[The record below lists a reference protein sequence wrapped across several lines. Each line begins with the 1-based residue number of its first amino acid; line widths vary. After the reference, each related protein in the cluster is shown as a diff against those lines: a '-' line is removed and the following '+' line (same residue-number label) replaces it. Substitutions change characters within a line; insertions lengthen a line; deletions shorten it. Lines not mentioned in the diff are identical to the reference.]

1 MVVCSTTTSGPFF
14 NNHISESSS
23 VPLLFH
29 KSLAFSSVSCW
40 LLLHSITPFLRHSLV
55 MYRTVVNTRQLQYL
69 CYASDE
75 SKVLFIKLEAAFY
88 VWSIGIDFKVFG
100 RNLRI
105 YLCAKSSP
113 ISNFHLWSSSKWIWF
128 WHTPTLPY
136 PIPLKSEREEGP
148 CCFQSRA
155 QKVFWNRLHS
165 SRSQCRSSSQKANRQ
180 AREEIA
186 QTHHVKNIEAEVE
199 IYCDGA
205 ATIWGLYHRCYLF
218 AENIIKDKTH
228 HTLLK
233 NIFVFRTKI
242 DFFCQPQIHE
252 PCAAPFSAHIVDGGS
267 LNFWGQFQIGF
278 ALS

>member
-1 MVVCSTTTSGPFF
+1 MRGGQRRGLTLISRFAANSPLPDMYHTHHNFSSMIVVCSTTTSGPFF

-40 LLLHSITPFLRHSLV
+40 LLLHSITPFLHHSLV

-69 CYASDE
+69 CYSADKF
-75 SKVLFIKLEAAFY
+75 KVLFAKREATFH
-88 VWSIGIDFKVFG
+88 VWSIGIESEVFG
-100 RNLRI
+100 TNLRI

-136 PIPLKSEREEGP
+136 PTPLKSEREEGP

-165 SRSQCRSSSQKANRQ
+165 SRSQCWSSSQKANRQ

-199 IYCDGA
+199 ISEYCDYA
-205 ATIWGLYHRCYLF
+205 ATKKGLH
-218 AENIIKDKTH
+218 
-228 HTLLK
+228 
-233 NIFVFRTKI
+233 
-242 DFFCQPQIHE
+242 P
-252 PCAAPFSAHIVDGGS
+252 PSM
-267 LNFWGQFQIGF
+267 
-278 ALS
+278 LSTYWKYS

>member
-1 MVVCSTTTSGPFF
+1 MRGGQRRGLTLISRFAANSPLPAWYVPHHNFSSMMVVCSTTTSGPFF

-69 CYASDE
+69 CYVPDE
-75 SKVLFIKLEAAFY
+75 YKVLLIKLEAAFY
-88 VWSIGIDFKVFG
+88 VWSIRIDFEVFG
-100 RNLRI
+100 RNVRI

-136 PIPLKSEREEGP
+136 PTPLKNEREEGP
-148 CCFQSRA
+148 CCLQSRA
-155 QKVFWNRLHS
+155 QRVFWNRLHS
-165 SRSQCRSSSQKANRQ
+165 SQSQCWSSSQKANRQ

-199 IYCDGA
+199 ISEYCDGA
-205 ATIWGLYHRCYLF
+205 AAIRGPLPSMLSIYWKYIEGQ
-218 AENIIKDKTH
+218 
-228 HTLLK
+228 TLLY
-233 NIFVFRTKI
+233 
-242 DFFCQPQIHE
+242 
-252 PCAAPFSAHIVDGGS
+252 PFE
-267 LNFWGQFQIGF
+267 
-278 ALS
+278 

>member
-1 MVVCSTTTSGPFF
+1 MSPRYF
-14 NNHISESSS
+14 
-23 VPLLFH
+23 
-29 KSLAFSSVSCW
+29 
-40 LLLHSITPFLRHSLV
+40 
-55 MYRTVVNTRQLQYL
+55 
-69 CYASDE
+69 
-75 SKVLFIKLEAAFY
+75 FIKLEAAFY

-136 PIPLKSEREEGP
+136 PTPLKSEREEGP

-199 IYCDGA
+199 ISEYCDGA
-205 ATIWGLYHRCYLF
+205 AAIRGLYHRCYLF
-218 AENIIKDKTH
+218 TENTAKDKTCR
-228 HTLLK
+228 TLLK
-233 NIFVFRTKI
+233 KLISSFILKPMSFVQPLLVHTLAASIFEVNFKLVLHWARQKSTSEKRRG
-242 DFFCQPQIHE
+242 
-252 PCAAPFSAHIVDGGS
+252 AAAVG
-267 LNFWGQFQIGF
+267 LFWKE
-278 ALS
+278 ALQT

>member
-55 MYRTVVNTRQLQYL
+55 MYQMYQHFQFQHL
-69 CYASDE
+69 CCAPDDF
-75 SKVLFIKLEAAFY
+75 KVLFMKLEKALN
-88 VWSIGIDFKVFG
+88 VWHILIDFKVIG
-100 RNLRI
+100 RNIRI
-105 YLCAKSSP
+105 YFCAKSSP

-136 PIPLKSEREEGP
+136 PTPLKSEREEGP

-165 SRSQCRSSSQKANRQ
+165 SWSQCRSSSQKANRQ

-199 IYCDGA
+199 ISGYCDDA
-205 ATIWGLYHRCYLF
+205 AAKRGLYHRCYLST
-218 AENIIKDKTH
+218 ENTVQD
-228 HTLLK
+228 
-233 NIFVFRTKI
+233 
-242 DFFCQPQIHE
+242 
-252 PCAAPFSAHIVDGGS
+252 
-267 LNFWGQFQIGF
+267 
-278 ALS
+278 